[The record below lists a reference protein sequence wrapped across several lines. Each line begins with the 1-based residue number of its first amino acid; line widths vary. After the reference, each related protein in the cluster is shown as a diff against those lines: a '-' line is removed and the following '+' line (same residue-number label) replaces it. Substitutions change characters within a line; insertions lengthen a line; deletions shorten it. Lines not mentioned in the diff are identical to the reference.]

1 MIAREDCSVSTYAY
15 IERPLQEAV
24 LTLAEAGWKQIEIM
38 CEGGHEE
45 ILVWPEARLAELKR
59 TGEAYGIRWSLHA
72 PITGC
77 NPAARDEAEAAR
89 SERLL
94 VETLRVAEHLGC
106 RHVVLH
112 AGSEEVPG
120 AGLAGKNSGGS
131 MPAGTEEAAAL
142 PQAEPT
148 PGNEAAAVG
157 MAEGEGAAEPA
168 GARAGVETATEAAK
182 LRVVGFLTRVL
193 ERTAGGG
200 AVIALE
206 NVPPY
211 PGLLGVEVSFLRAI
225 ADEIDSP
232 RVGLVFDCGHAHMT
246 GSGRCLL
253 MLQQAMSRLVALHL
267 SDNTGQADDH
277 LGLGGGTVP
286 IEAMVAWLVACG
298 YRGAWVLEMRK
309 PEDLQPSADRL
320 QSLTR
325 QFLSSF

>member
-1 MIAREDCSVSTYAY
+1 MIAREDYSVSTYAY

-89 SERLL
+89 SEHLL

-112 AGSEEVPG
+112 AG
-120 AGLAGKNSGGS
+120 
-131 MPAGTEEAAAL
+131 TEEEAAL

-168 GARAGVETATEAAK
+168 GARAGGETATESAK
-182 LRVVGFLTRVL
+182 RRVVGFLTRVL

-211 PGLLGVEVSFLRAI
+211 PGLLGVEVSFLWAI

-286 IEAMVAWLVACG
+286 IEAMVAWLAACG
-298 YRGAWVLEMRK
+298 YRGSWVLEMRK

-325 QFLSSF
+325 QFSSSF

>member
-45 ILVWPEARLAELKR
+45 ILVWPEARLAEFKR

-77 NPAARDEAEAAR
+77 NPAARDEVEAAR
-89 SERLL
+89 SEQLL

-112 AGSEEVPG
+112 AGSEAVPG
-120 AGLAGKNSGGS
+120 AGLAGKSSGS
-131 MPAGTEEAAAL
+131 IPAGTAKEAAPL
-142 PQAEPT
+142 QAEP
-148 PGNEAAAVG
+148 PSGNEAAIG
-157 MAEGEGAAEPA
+157 MVEGERAAEPA
-168 GARAGVETATEAAK
+168 GVGGKAGFEAAAESAK
-182 LRVVGFLTRVL
+182 RRIVGFLTRVL

-225 ADEIDSP
+225 ADEMDSP

-267 SDNTGQADDH
+267 SDNAGQADDH

-298 YRGAWVLEMRK
+298 YRGSWVLEMRK

-325 QFLSSF
+325 QFSSSF